1 MTMNTQPTPEEVA
14 SYFDQDYGERTLIE
28 AMGRIGQ
35 TYAHSGHYG
44 PDGSYQILA
53 IRTDHIGPV
62 RRFVAVTLMKLIGWL
77 ARPESYEAASGKD
90 GITETSPDR

>member
-1 MTMNTQPTPEEVA
+1 MSTPTPEEAA

-44 PDGSYQILA
+44 PDGSYQIVA
-53 IRTDHIGPV
+53 IRTDHIGAV
-62 RRFVAVTLMKLIGWL
+62 RRFIADTLMRMIGWL
-77 ARPESYEAASGKD
+77 ARPEHSNIARAEEGMSNPAL
-90 GITETSPDR
+90 TR